1 MLKLHGFAVSNYY
14 NVVKHA
20 LLLKNI
26 PFEEVLVRP
35 NQSPE
40 MLAKSPM
47 GKVPFLET
55 EQGTLTEANIILEYL
70 DACYPAS
77 PLYPVDAFA
86 KAKVKQLFKTVE
98 LYVESPAHDLV
109 PVLMG
114 REVSEQIKQDV
125 NKRLDRGLPAFQ
137 RLAKFS
143 PYASGNALTAAD
155 LFIYYAIKLSKVTT
169 KVSLQRDI
177 VAEVKGLTEFMSLMD
192 ESPIAQQVIADN
204 KAALKAF

>member
-47 GKVPFLET
+47 GKVPFLEC

-70 DACYPAS
+70 DACYPAT
-77 PLYPVDAFA
+77 PLYPVEAFA
-86 KAKVKQLFKTVE
+86 QAKVKQLFKTVE
-98 LYVESPAHDLV
+98 LYVEGPAHDLV

-114 REVSEQIKQDV
+114 MEVSEQTKQDV
-125 NKRLDRGLPAFQ
+125 NNRLNRGLPAFQ

-143 PYASGNALTAAD
+143 PYASGNTLTAAD
-155 LFIYYAIKLSKVTT
+155 LFIYYAIKLSKITT
-169 KVSLQRDI
+169 KVALQRDI
-177 VAEVKGLTEFMSLMD
+177 VAEVKGLAEFMSLMD